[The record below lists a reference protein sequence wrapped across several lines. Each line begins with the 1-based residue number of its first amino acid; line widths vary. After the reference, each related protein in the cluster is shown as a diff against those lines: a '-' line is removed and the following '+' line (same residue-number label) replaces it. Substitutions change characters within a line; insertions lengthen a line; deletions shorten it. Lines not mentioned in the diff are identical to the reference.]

1 MRTDITFHSG
11 EDWCAGWLYRPEGFE
26 GRGRWW

>member
-11 EDWCAGWLYRPEGFE
+11 DDKCAGWLYRPEGFE
-26 GRGRWW
+26 GARGR